1 MVIGDIIAIVTSFLY
16 AYLIRTH
23 IDSRPYYFVS
33 NPGKF
38 ILAIMALLPIWIFIL
53 FAFGLY
59 SKRIIM
65 DRSKLP
71 EIWRLF
77 VASIVGVMSIITVDF
92 FLDSNLF
99 PVRPI
104 ALYAVLT
111 NFMSLV
117 IIRSIIKAV
126 RKRVLRKKIG
136 LKKVLIVGNSIN
148 TSRLISNIVDYPE
161 EGYRLVGVVS
171 KVSLIPKD
179 FRYLRFP
186 SLKQALENTK
196 PDYIFQTDEKS
207 TDYVYKQAV
216 DRHLYYYFVPTE
228 ANLSQHIGELE
239 LIGNTPVILVK
250 STPLIGGAKAI
261 KRFMD
266 IVLGGLVFLLALIP
280 MAIIY
285 LAQKLINPKAP
296 ALYTQTRLT
305 RFNEKIKIYKF
316 RSIKSEYSGMSPED
330 AFKKM
335 KKQGII
341 TNPRTLAKEYR
352 KNGDYL
358 ENDPRMTK
366 LGDFLRKTSL
376 DELPQLINV
385 LKGDIS
391 LVGPRALV
399 PGELKNYGDRS
410 LLLSVKSGLTGLA
423 QVSGRRDISFAERR
437 ALDIYYV
444 QNWSVRLD
452 LTILIRTITAVIT
465 GKGAK

>member
-1 MVIGDIIAIVTSFLY
+1 
-16 AYLIRTH
+16 
-23 IDSRPYYFVS
+23 
-33 NPGKF
+33 
-38 ILAIMALLPIWIFIL
+38 MALLPIWIFIL